1 MQYLT
6 GDADALSGPLS
17 PFGPEAHPGYLVPL
31 KQTEIRPIDTTR

>member
-6 GDADALSGPLS
+6 GNADALSGPLLPIGS
-17 PFGPEAHPGYLVPL
+17 EAHPAYLVPL